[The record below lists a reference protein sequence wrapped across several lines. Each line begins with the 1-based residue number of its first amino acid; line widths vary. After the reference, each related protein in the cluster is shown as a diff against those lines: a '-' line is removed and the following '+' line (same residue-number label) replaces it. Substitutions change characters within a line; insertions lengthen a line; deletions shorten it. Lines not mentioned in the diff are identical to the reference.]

1 MIINGKYTSEWF
13 GECSITT
20 DATLD
25 TDTNELDIEMSDVE
39 IDDNSILFDEY
50 FISDD
55 GERYDNICPECHSFL
70 TKTYMNEGIGKMLVE
85 VTECPDCGIL

>member
-1 MIINGKYTSEWF
+1 MIIKGKYTSEWF

-25 TDTNELDIEMSDVE
+25 TDTNKLEIEIADVE

-50 FISDD
+50 FISDT
-55 GERYDNICPECHSFL
+55 GERYDNICPDCHEYL
-70 TKTYMNEGIGKMLVE
+70 TKSYMDESVGKQLFDV
-85 VTECPDCGIL
+85 VECPNCGKV

>member
-1 MIINGKYTSEWF
+1 MIIKGKYTSEWF

-25 TDTNELDIEMSDVE
+25 TDTNKLEIEIADVE

-50 FISDD
+50 FISDT
-55 GERYDNICPECHSFL
+55 GERYDNICPDCHEYL
-70 TKTYMNEGIGKMLVE
+70 TKS
-85 VTECPDCGIL
+85 